1 MENFIVSARKY
12 RPTSFESVIGQEHIT
27 TTLKNA
33 IKTNHLA
40 QAFLFCGSRGVG
52 KTTCARILAK
62 TINCE
67 NIQGNGEACN
77 ECNSCKTF
85 STNSSF
91 NIHELDAASNN
102 SVEDIRNLIEQVR
115 YPPSGGKYKIYII
128 DEVHM
133 LSSAAFNAFL
143 KTLEEPPSYAIFILA
158 TTEKQKIIPTILSR
172 CQIFDF
178 NRIKWQDMSSHLQKI
193 SLKEQIQAEKEAL
206 DLIAIKS
213 DGGLRDALS
222 MFDLNV
228 TFSTNNQLL
237 YADVIKNLHILD
249 SDYYFQFTDYF
260 MNNDHASCLILFD
273 EIIQKGFDGHY
284 FIAGLME
291 HIRHLLYAKTPATVA
306 LLEMSE
312 DQKGE
317 YVNKSQPISKS
328 FLLSSLNILAVTDSS
343 YKSAKNP
350 RLHVE
355 LALLKL
361 SHLNAVYSIPTTV
374 VEDGPGKKPDAP
386 QGDEE
391 RNPLKKENKREKEE
405 IAPIKKAVIA
415 AETAPKPISKPVSTN
430 LKSAKSLFAK
440 KEKTLETQAEEIIKV
455 DKPFEEKDLKAY
467 WNQLAEEFNRRH
479 EINKYVLMNREW
491 NLSDNTIHIYLE
503 SDVQKNQFN
512 ESLRY
517 EILDKIREH
526 LGNYS
531 IEISIEI
538 FQPEDQQANQYYTQ
552 SEKEKFLLDKFPALK
567 EFKSALGLDPEY

>member
-12 RPTSFESVIGQEHIT
+12 RPATFDTVIGQEHIT

-33 IKTNHLA
+33 IRTNHLA

-67 NIQGNGEACN
+67 NIREDGEACG
-77 ECNSCKTF
+77 ECHSCKTF

-178 NRIKWQDMSSHLQKI
+178 NRIQWQDMANHLGKI
-193 SLKEQIQAEKEAL
+193 AEKEQIKADKEAL

-228 TFSTNNQLL
+228 TFSTDNHLR
-237 YADVIKNLHILD
+237 YSDVLKNLHILD
-249 SDYYFQFTDYF
+249 SDYYFKFTDF
-260 MNNDHASCLILFD
+260 FQENNHGEALILFD

-284 FIAGLME
+284 FVAGLME
-291 HIRHLLYAKTPATVA
+291 HFRNLLYAKSANTAA

-312 DQKGE
+312 DGKKNYILKAKE
-317 YVNKSQPISKS
+317 ISQS
-328 FLLSSLNILAVTDSS
+328 FLLSGLNILALTDSA
-343 YKSAKNP
+343 YKSAKNS

-361 SHLNAVYSIPTTV
+361 SHLNAVYQIPQTV
-374 VEDGPGKKPDAP
+374 VEDSSGKKSKPAP
-386 QGDEE
+386 EVEE
-391 RNPLKKENKREKEE
+391 SPVQIKEE
-405 IAPIKKAVIA
+405 VSPIVEEKLIETPPIQAKIASVNPAN
-415 AETAPKPISKPVSTN
+415 SSSN
-430 LKSAKSLFAK
+430 LRSVKSLFAQ
-440 KEKTLETQAEEIIKV
+440 KEKPKDSDNSLKITENQPFKEEDLRSYWKNIAEN
-455 DKPFEEKDLKAY
+455 FEKNHD
-467 WNQLAEEFNRRH
+467 
-479 EINKYVLMNREW
+479 INKFVLMNREW
-491 NLSDNTIHIYLE
+491 NLIDNTIHLLVE
-503 SDVQKNQFN
+503 SEVQKNQFN
-512 ESLRY
+512 ESIRFEVLENIRQHFQNNLIDIELDIIPFEENNSLNLY
-517 EILDKIREH
+517 TPSDKLKYLIEKNPILE
-526 LGNYS
+526 
-531 IEISIEI
+531 
-538 FQPEDQQANQYYTQ
+538 
-552 SEKEKFLLDKFPALK
+552 
-567 EFKSALGLDPEY
+567 EFKKTLGLDPDY